1 MLFGSI
7 FYTHVFVTLLKCLYT
22 VLIFYFQNFL
32 CIFIFI
38 GNDLRHAVQRIQL
51 GWCSC
56 WFCTQNVNMQFC
68 CLKPCVFML
77 PLHILQH
84 NYCIQFIHLHGTTKS
99 YTPLCCFRWLIT
111 LRPFLYILIVW
122 ILVCMVNYGIQ
133 HCKVH
138 LLVCSQSC
146 WKADLFTVSWFYEKP
161 EKRKKM

>member
-1 MLFGSI
+1 MEMLAYSPPAS
-7 FYTHVFVTLLKCLYT
+7 THDRDTLPRLYEVPCHSMRVHMLTLYAFWKHFLYSCFVTLLKCLYT

-99 YTPLCCFRWLIT
+99 YTPLCCFR
-111 LRPFLYILIVW
+111 
-122 ILVCMVNYGIQ
+122 
-133 HCKVH
+133 
-138 LLVCSQSC
+138 
-146 WKADLFTVSWFYEKP
+146 
-161 EKRKKM
+161 